1 MAKPTPTQ
9 SATVSTDDQNT
20 ETVIRKPERF
30 NTKENN
36 VTRNVSEM

>member
-30 NTKENN
+30 NTKGKQCYKKCK
-36 VTRNVSEM
+36 